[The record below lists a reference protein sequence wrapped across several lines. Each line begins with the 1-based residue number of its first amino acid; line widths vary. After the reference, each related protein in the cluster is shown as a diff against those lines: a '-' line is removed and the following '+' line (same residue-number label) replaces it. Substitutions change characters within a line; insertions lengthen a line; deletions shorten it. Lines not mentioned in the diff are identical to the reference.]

1 MPLRNNKKKEEYILL
16 SYNRKDINRNNSM
29 TKYRCCE
36 CNKVIGDIE
45 SIIIHYVDNHQN
57 KYNLMKNILNSKE
70 SLYFKSRVDIINFL

>member
-1 MPLRNNKKKEEYILL
+1 MPLKNNKKKEEYILL

-45 SIIIHYVDNHQN
+45 SIIIHYAEN